1 MKTNKLTVA
10 VMTATMLL
18 AVSCG
23 ATKSA
28 QSSDPRIVAKNE
40 LNAKSTKSARDEA
53 KILKKEGWTTA
64 PGALPLEKQLDRSYM
79 MQAEVDDN
87 YQPRFIMSDA
97 MSIGENYDG
106 AKLQA
111 LELAKQNLAGQI
123 ESQIAMIVENEVSNS
138 QLSAGEAATITET
151 ISASKNLIT
160 KRLGR
165 VVPVVELYRVL
176 DNQNKEVLVRIAY
189 NTDNA
194 MQAAKTVVKEELAK
208 RGDELHDQLDKAL
221 GF

>member
-1 MKTNKLTVA
+1 MA
-10 VMTATMLL
+10 ATMLL

-23 ATKSA
+23 ASRSV
-28 QSSDPRIVAKNE
+28 QGSDPRAVAKNE

-53 KILKKEGWTTA
+53 KALQKEGWTTA

-79 MQAEVDDN
+79 MQLEVDDN
-87 YQPRFIMSDA
+87 YQPRFIMSEA

-111 LELAKQNLAGQI
+111 LELAKQNLAGQV
-123 ESQIAMIVENEVSNS
+123 ESQIVAIVENEVSNS

-151 ISASKNLIT
+151 VSASKNLII

-165 VVPVVELYRVL
+165 TVPVVELYRVL
-176 DNQNKEVLVRIAY
+176 KNQNKEVLVRIAY
-189 NTDNA
+189 NADSA
-194 MQAAKTVVKEELAK
+194 MQTTKTVVKEELAK